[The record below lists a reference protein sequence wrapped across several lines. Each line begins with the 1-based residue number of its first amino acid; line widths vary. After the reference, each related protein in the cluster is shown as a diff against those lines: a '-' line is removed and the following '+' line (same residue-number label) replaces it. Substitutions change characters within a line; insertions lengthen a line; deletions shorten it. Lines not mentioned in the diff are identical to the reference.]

1 MNLFELKARMGWIDP
16 KGAVGSSGPALG
28 VRWEAPKR
36 FPEAFVRVRVH
47 ILSGSIGL
55 VRPTR

>member
-1 MNLFELKARMGWIDP
+1 MGWIGP
-16 KGAVGSSGPALG
+16 KGAVGSSGPALDM
-28 VRWEAPKR
+28 RWEGPKI

-47 ILSGSIGL
+47 IVPESIGL